1 MEGELENELRMKG
14 VEKQRFEMRFK
25 EYMEH
30 QEQIANENVE
40 RTLRL
45 LQDLRIWETRSNQL
59 ERRSSVQ
66 ENHISKLQ
74 MMRNDLLGLT
84 DKISRENKQLKQK
97 LDELQDY
104 TQNINALNVSQLNI
118 LKQRFEYKLS
128 KIERAKEKM
137 FENKVLCMIC
147 MVNHKNILIR
157 GCNH

>member
-1 MEGELENELRMKG
+1 
-14 VEKQRFEMRFK
+14 
-25 EYMEH
+25 MEH

-97 LDELQDY
+97 LDDCLFFTPQFVQNTAASAAILDDVIDY
-104 TQNINALNVSQLNI
+104 IGV
-118 LKQRFEYKLS
+118 
-128 KIERAKEKM
+128 
-137 FENKVLCMIC
+137 V
-147 MVNHKNILIR
+147 
-157 GCNH
+157 